1 MCLIIKED
9 CEIETAKKDITTYKK
24 VRVVNDSFWSGIFF
38 GGRFRFNKLE
48 KAVTKLSINIFGT
61 EIDEGFHSFKR
72 LHNNYITYGK
82 LVICIIPKGSE
93 YCLGTEDD
101 IVSNQIIVFRTF
113 FDYIK
118 YKLWKLFH

>member
-1 MCLIIKED
+1 MCLIVKEG
-9 CEIETAKKDITTYKK
+9 CKIETAKEDITTYKK
-24 VRVVNDSFWSGIFF
+24 VMIQDDFLWSGVFY

-48 KAVTKLSINIFGT
+48 KTVTNLSINECKNI
-61 EIDEGFHSFKR
+61 EEGFHSFKR
-72 LHNNYITYGK
+72 SRDNYIIFGK

-93 YCLGTEDD
+93 YCLGKSGD